1 MRYLTIVSLVFCL
14 LAPSL
19 RAAESL
25 ALYVAEVEVPSQ
37 AAEARADGM
46 RQAMAEV
53 LLRVSGDSRVH
64 EDAALAEAMQQP
76 ARYVQQYRYR
86 SEALPQPPAPGMADA
101 AKQERLLLSV
111 SFDSRSIDA
120 LLRQSG
126 FNVWGSA
133 RPSTLIWLVVEDGGK
148 RVLVGAND
156 KGLVRGLIETEA
168 TRRALPVKLPLLDQT
183 DLGQVRP
190 VDVWGEFLDTIRS
203 ASQRYAPQALLVGSL
218 YPVSAGRWE
227 ARWTLDYRGELTRWQ
242 SASGEVAPLLAGA
255 IDRVTGQLAASFT
268 QGLLGGNAELRM
280 RVEGVGNLKAY
291 RRVVD
296 YLSGISGVKQV
307 VVETLTPTA
316 VTLRIS
322 AEGGPESVLRVIA
335 LGKTLARLEQPQTPQ
350 ANGTLPR
357 TRVSLMGGSERAAGT
372 PASADAP
379 AAKDAAVVVEPPQP
393 ELHYRLIP

>member
-14 LAPSL
+14 LSPSL

-25 ALYVAEVEVPSQ
+25 ALYVAEVEVPNQ

-64 EDAALAEAMQQP
+64 EDATLAEAMQQP

-86 SEALPQPPAPGMADA
+86 SEALPPAAGKADA
-101 AKQERLLLSV
+101 AKRERLLLSV
-111 SFDSRSIDA
+111 SFGPRSIDA

-183 DLGQVRP
+183 DLGRVRP

-203 ASQRYAPQALLVGSL
+203 ASQRYAPQALLIGSL

-268 QGLLGGNAELRM
+268 QGLLGGNAEMRM
-280 RVEGVGNLKAY
+280 RVEGVSNLKAY

-296 YLSGISGVKQV
+296 YLSGVSGVKQV

-322 AEGGPESVLRVIA
+322 AEGSPESVLRVIA

-350 ANGTLPR
+350 ANGTMPR
-357 TRVSLMGGSERAAGT
+357 TRVSLMGGSEREAGT

-379 AAKDAAVVVEPPQP
+379 AAEDAAMVVEPPQP